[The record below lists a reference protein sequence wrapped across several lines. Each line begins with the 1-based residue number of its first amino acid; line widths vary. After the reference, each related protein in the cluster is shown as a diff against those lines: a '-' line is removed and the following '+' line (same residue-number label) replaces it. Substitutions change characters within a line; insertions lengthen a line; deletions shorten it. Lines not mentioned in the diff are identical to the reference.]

1 MKQIGMI
8 LFVLVMVIVVSCSK
22 AEDEVINRPYE
33 DIMED
38 LSTYYGT
45 FEGDWQLS
53 KYGKTCSGEI
63 EVKANE
69 IVFDLPA
76 DYLLPKLGLVSEKS
90 KADHPDEPFFT
101 TVSGYTYFNTSQTML
116 YSMLG
121 YSTDAIYMKNDQGD
135 DGLSFGVKADDV
147 DYRLS
152 LVGVKEQPS
161 AVYDFSSGLW
171 RVAIPIDKVSVYNR
185 KTGVK
190 ISIAMLDEDKPGN
203 SAWLFVFRTKKK
215 IK

>member
-101 TVSGYTYFNTSQTML
+101 TASDYTYFNTSQTML

-135 DGLSFGVKADDV
+135 GGLSFGVKANDV

-152 LVGVKEQPS
+152 LVGLKEQPS
-161 AVYDFSSGLW
+161 AVFDFSSGQCRLN
-171 RVAIPIDKVSVYNR
+171 I
-185 KTGVK
+185 
-190 ISIAMLDEDKPGN
+190 EKP
-203 SAWLFVFRTKKK
+203 
-215 IK
+215 

>member
-90 KADHPDEPFFT
+90 KADHLDEPFFT
-101 TVSGYTYFNTSQTML
+101 TASDYTYFNTSQTML

-171 RVAIPIDKVSVYNR
+171 RVAIPIDKATIYNR
-185 KTGVK
+185 KTDVQ
-190 ISIAMLDEDKPGN
+190 ISIALLNEDTPET
-203 SAWLFVFRTKKK
+203 SAWLLVFRTKKK

>member
-101 TVSGYTYFNTSQTML
+101 TASGYTYFNTSQTML

-203 SAWLFVFRTKKK
+203 SAWLFVFRAKKK

>member
-45 FEGDWQLS
+45 FEGEWQLS
-53 KYGKTCSGEI
+53 KYAKTCSGEI
-63 EVKANE
+63 EVKA
-69 IVFDLPA
+69 
-76 DYLLPKLGLVSEKS
+76 KLGLVSEKS

-101 TVSGYTYFNTSQTML
+101 TASDYTYFNTSQTML

-152 LVGVKEQPS
+152 MVGVKEQPS

-171 RVAIPIDKVSVYNR
+171 RVAIPIDKVSIYNR